1 MREPGVALAGALERD
16 EGGLAI
22 VTCPDLD
29 LRDWLVRE
37 VESLVSTS
45 ARAFRTSSVREALDR
60 PECMALLIPVD
71 EVEVVRE
78 LDACRDQALE
88 PPRTQPIVLFLL
100 RHGDGH
106 RTLAIEAPSA
116 WSWAAGS
123 DVDPEQMAELDVES
137 ERASFL
143 GEFCVTP
150 EEWLARWRR
159 HEFKRT
165 AENYARAFWAFSLER
180 P

>member
-1 MREPGVALAGALERD
+1 MREPGVALAGAIERD

-29 LRDWLVRE
+29 LREWLVRE

-45 ARAFRTSSVREALDR
+45 ARAFRTASVGEALGR
-60 PECMALLIPVD
+60 PDCMALLIPVD
-71 EVEVVRE
+71 EAEVVRE

-100 RHGDGH
+100 RDGDGH
-106 RTLAIEAPSA
+106 RTLAVEAPSA
-116 WSWAAGS
+116 WSWASGS
-123 DVDPEQMAELDVES
+123 DVDPEQLAELDVKA
-137 ERASFL
+137 ERASFRDET
-143 GEFCVTP
+143 GEEP
-150 EEWLARWRR
+150 EAWLARWRR
-159 HEFKRT
+159 HELPRT
-165 AENYARAFWAFSLER
+165 SEHYARAFWAFTLER

>member
-1 MREPGVALAGALERD
+1 MREPGVALAGAIERD

-29 LRDWLVRE
+29 LREWLVRE
-37 VESLVSTS
+37 VESLVPTS
-45 ARAFRTSSVREALDR
+45 AQAFRTSSVREALDR

-71 EVEVVRE
+71 EAEVVRE

-100 RHGDGH
+100 RDGDGH
-106 RTLAIEAPSA
+106 RTLAVEAPSA
-116 WSWAAGS
+116 WSWASGS
-123 DVDPEQMAELDVES
+123 DVDPEKLAELDVES
-137 ERASFL
+137 ERASFRDET
-143 GEFCVTP
+143 GAMP

-159 HEFKRT
+159 HELPRT
-165 AENYARAFWAFSLER
+165 SEHYARTFWAFTLER